1 MAEARPG
8 VRILATARGIAK
20 QNAYFL
26 GNRDF
31 TLAHPEIITAVREE
45 LAKVAQWTEVN
56 RDAVAQILADAT
68 GIDIAAWKRAVQ
80 RTDYRVAPLNEAIIE
95 KQQRVTD
102 RFHRLGLIPNPY
114 GQKSG
119 LAVEPSG
126 RLAMVVAQETV
137 LSPATSFTGPSRCC
151 AARGEQQDVTFPLVV
166 PLAMAI
172 VDVLAQ
178 RPPQRPL
185 AEQDHPVQAPLLD
198 RPDPALLVGIQVRAV
213 RRQCKRYEGARRQ
226 NCHANDLRGRLMDR
240 MLMLV
245 APWSPPPSTPT
256 IDRIG
261 PAAPPR

>member
-1 MAEARPG
+1 MASAPSRVSARHWDLSFEVAEARPG

-31 TLAHPEIITAVREE
+31 TFAHPEIITAVREE

-114 GQKSG
+114 GRKSG

-137 LSPATSFTGPSRCC
+137 LSPATSYRAC
-151 AARGEQQDVTFPLVV
+151 
-166 PLAMAI
+166 
-172 VDVLAQ
+172 
-178 RPPQRPL
+178 
-185 AEQDHPVQAPLLD
+185 
-198 RPDPALLVGIQVRAV
+198 ALL
-213 RRQCKRYEGARRQ
+213 RRPRGTARRY
-226 NCHANDLRGRLMDR
+226 L
-240 MLMLV
+240 
-245 APWSPPPSTPT
+245 SPGGSA
-256 IDRIG
+256 RYG
-261 PAAPPR
+261 NSRRARSAPAATTASRTGSPCTGTPP